1 MKVAIIHDWLT
12 NMGGA
17 ERVILA
23 LHEIFPDAP
32 VFTMVHNPDK
42 LPPEFANIDIRTS
55 CIQRLPGAKTKYQT
69 YLPLMPVAAEQFDL
83 SEYDVVISSSHACAK
98 GVITRPETLHI
109 CYCYTP
115 MRYAWF
121 LYHEYMQLERVSRIK
136 RFFIPFLMNYLR
148 MWDRLAADRVDDFIA
163 ISTGVGHRI
172 KKYYRRESNIIFPP
186 VDTGYY
192 KPSDTVEDYYLVVS
206 RLVAY
211 KRVDLAVEAFNRLGL
226 PLVVVGDGP
235 EMDKLRRMAKSNVRI
250 MGRLS
255 DDETRKYYAQCKA
268 FIFPGEEDFGITPVE
283 AQAAGRP
290 VIAYGAGGTLD
301 TVKKGVTG
309 EFFYPQTADAL
320 AAAVKAF
327 DAGKYDPQVIRKHAE
342 GFDTRKFQT
351 VFHEY
356 VLKKFDEHSSLYLR
370 RE

>member
-23 LHEIFPDAP
+23 LHEIFPEAP
-32 VFTMVHNPDK
+32 VFTMVHNPAK

-55 CIQRLPGAKTKYQT
+55 FIQKLPWAKTGYQR

-121 LYHEYMQLERVSRIK
+121 LYHEYMRLEQVSPLK
-136 RFFIPFLMNYLR
+136 RLLIPPLMSYLR

-163 ISTGVGHRI
+163 ISTGVSHRI
-172 KKYYRRESNIIFPP
+172 KKYYRRDSSLIFPP

-192 KPSDTVEDYYLVVS
+192 TPAETVDDYFLVVS

-226 PLVVVGDGP
+226 PLVIIGDGP
-235 EMDKLRRMAKSNVRI
+235 ELDKLRRMAKPNIRV

-255 DDETRKYYAQCKA
+255 DEETRIYYARCKA

-309 EFFYPQTADAL
+309 EFFYPQTAEAL
-320 AAAVKAF
+320 AAAVAAF
-327 DAGKYDPQVIRKHAE
+327 EPGRYDPQVIRKHAE
-342 GFDTRKFQT
+342 GFDTRKFQSA
-351 VFHEY
+351 FHEY

-370 RE
+370 